1 MKEEEIIKILKQIRE
16 YLSIIRNTLGW
27 ILWWVFLIF
36 FTILAGK

>member
-1 MKEEEIIKILKQIRE
+1 MIEKDTLQVLKQIRE

-36 FTILAGK
+36 LTMVAGK

>member
-1 MKEEEIIKILKQIRE
+1 MIEQDTLQVLKQIRE

-36 FTILAGK
+36 LTVAFGK